1 VGTFDDMKLTSSAAI
16 LVLLLAA
23 GCGGSDN
30 SFTDDYNE
38 AVRPIERLEAGMG
51 TQPREFDRLARGTE
65 AARRKLAKLDPPD
78 DAQDEFDAF
87 LAQLDQVTA
96 DLKAVATAAR
106 KHDVPEQRQA
116 AKQLVESGTSTQQ
129 AERALKQAVEG

>member
-1 VGTFDDMKLTSSAAI
+1 MGTFGGMKLTSSAVA
-16 LVLLLAA
+16 LVLLVAA

-38 AVRPIERLEAGMG
+38 AVRPISRLEAGMG

-65 AARRKLAKLDPPD
+65 AARRKLDKLDPPD

-87 LAQLDQVTA
+87 LAQLDKVTA
-96 DLKAVATAAR
+96 DLKAVAAAAR
-106 KHDVPEQRQA
+106 SHDVPEQREA
-116 AKQLVESGTSTQQ
+116 AKELLRSSTRIQQ
-129 AERALKQAVEG
+129 AETALKQAVEG